1 MWPCVDPALGPF
13 SWGKGCLSVPVA
25 SPFNVSTYIFNGIA
39 AFGTVILQLLTS
51 VDFPSRVHHT
61 NSGQRALP
69 ANMVRGGQ
77 VPVASPATLRQRIS
91 RLPAGYP
98 RRAIVPQPRAHLIS
112 QARIFPTRTQK
123 PDCRELMTRAQTT
136 GPGRLPAHGQCASS
150 LAGARAAS
158 QSSDLWSASEDE
170 WPSR

>member
-1 MWPCVDPALGPF
+1 MRRPCSWSFLMGKRLLIGSRGLPIQCEYVHLQWHRGVWDRHSTATHLCRLPVPSSSYEQRPARP
-13 SWGKGCLSVPVA
+13 SGKYGA
-25 SPFNVSTYIFNGIA
+25 
-39 AFGTVILQLLTS
+39 
-51 VDFPSRVHHT
+51 R
-61 NSGQRALP
+61 
-69 ANMVRGGQ
+69 GQ

-170 WPSR
+170 WSW